1 MDDGRG
7 EQLYPQFS
15 LAERDRRWAAVRTLM
30 REQKLDVIVVPNN
43 TGHSTDFQANA
54 RYLSHV
60 GGGSDADIAVV
71 FPLEGD
77 ITAVANQAKYHWF
90 EAVQC
95 WTRDVREASRNY
107 AKPTVERLK
116 ELGVEHGRIGIT
128 GLGPGT
134 RTPIG
139 TILYGFWKAI
149 REAFPNAELIDAT
162 SVLDQVRYIKSE
174 EEVAVL
180 TKSQEIIEKA
190 IAAKIAF
197 AHPGVQ
203 DWEVW
208 AEVMA
213 TLVKNGSELPFHNH
227 WISGPNARHPMT
239 LPSRRRLQRGDII
252 INEIEASWIGYRAQG
267 VQPVFVAVADPVYAE
282 MMKVH
287 RVVYSRLLERIKP
300 GITLGEIRELT
311 DKFCAEEA
319 PKSGHAAGVTASLNM
334 HGRGAG
340 DDGPLITRSQHR
352 PEQLATK
359 IEENMVFIFKPS
371 LRSADG
377 KYECV
382 WGDTMVVTPNGGRRL
397 GKRPHDIAVSGT

>member
-1 MDDGRG
+1 VV
-7 EQLYPQFS
+7 ESESKQLYPQFS
-15 LAERDRRWAAVRTLM
+15 LAERDRRWAAVRALM
-30 REQKLDVIVVPNN
+30 RAQKLDVIVVPNN

-60 GGGSDADIAVV
+60 GGGSDADISVV
-71 FPLEGD
+71 FPLEGE

-95 WTRDVREASRNY
+95 WTKDVREAQRNY
-107 AKPTVERLK
+107 AKPAVERLK

-128 GLGPGT
+128 GLGAGT
-134 RTPIG
+134 RTPLG
-139 TILYGFWKAI
+139 TILYGFWKAV
-149 REAFPNAELIDAT
+149 RDAFPNAELVDAT
-162 SVLDQVRYIKSE
+162 SVLDQVRYVKSE

-190 IAAKIAF
+190 VAAKIAF
-197 AHPGVQ
+197 ARPGVQ

-227 WISGPNARHPMT
+227 WVSGPKAKHPMT
-239 LPSRRRLQRGDII
+239 LPSRRVLQRGDII
-252 INEIEASWIGYRAQG
+252 LNEIEASWIGYRAQA
-267 VQPVFVAVADPVYAE
+267 VQPVFVAAADPVYAE

-287 RVVYSRLLERIKP
+287 REVYAELLAHLRP
-300 GITLGEIRELT
+300 GISVGEIRELT
-311 DKFCAEEA
+311 DRVCAKHA
-319 PKSGHAAGVTASLNM
+319 PKSGAAAGATASLNM

-340 DDGPLITRSQHR
+340 DDGPIITRSSQR
-352 PEQLATK
+352 PEHLATRLQ
-359 IEENMVFIFKPS
+359 ENMVFIFKPS

-377 KYECV
+377 ACECV
-382 WGDTMVVTPNGGRRL
+382 WGDTIVITPNGGRRL
-397 GKRPHDIAVSGT
+397 GKRPHDIAVTGA